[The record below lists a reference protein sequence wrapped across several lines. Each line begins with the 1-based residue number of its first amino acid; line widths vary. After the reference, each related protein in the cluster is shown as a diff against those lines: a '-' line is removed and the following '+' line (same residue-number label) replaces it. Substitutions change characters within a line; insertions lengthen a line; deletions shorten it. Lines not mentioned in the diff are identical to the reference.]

1 MTRLPL
7 LPFANPQNQLDLCNF
22 HMQIL
27 GLVSSGSAQP
37 LLPSV
42 SPLAPTI
49 LSQFPLMP
57 STQTSTAQTSP
68 SCCSNGPSPDHI
80 YTKGSKPPYS
90 YIALIAM
97 AISSSPKGKLTLS
110 EICEYISSNYPY
122 YRERF
127 PQWQNSIRHNL
138 SLNDCFVKVPRGVES
153 SGKGNYWKLDPAA
166 LNMFKDGSYLRRRR
180 RFKRASPQ
188 ENKSPSPSR
197 EDLNTSRKSAQAV
210 RAGGGFTIDH
220 ILQNSS

>member
-1 MTRLPL
+1 
-7 LPFANPQNQLDLCNF
+7 
-22 HMQIL
+22 
-27 GLVSSGSAQP
+27 
-37 LLPSV
+37 
-42 SPLAPTI
+42 
-49 LSQFPLMP
+49 MP
-57 STQTSTAQTSP
+57 STHPSTAQTSP
-68 SCCSNGPSPDHI
+68 SSSSAGPSPEYV

-97 AISSSPKGKLTLS
+97 AISNSPSGKLTLS

-166 LNMFKDGSYLRRRR
+166 LNMFKDGSFLRRRR
-180 RFKRASPQ
+180 RFKRASKLETQ
-188 ENKSPSPSR
+188 SSSLPSHEEFSASR
-197 EDLNTSRKSAQAV
+197 ESTQAV
-210 RAGGGFTIDH
+210 RAGGGFTIDQ
-220 ILQNSS
+220 ILHNSS